1 MSSRPLVSVIMNCL
15 DGEDYLSEAIESVY
29 AQDMDGWEIVFFDN
43 NSTDRTPE
51 IAASYDA
58 KLRYFRSDSV
68 LPLGEAR
75 NAAVEK
81 SEGAYLAFLDCDD
94 LWLPSKLSQQ
104 VAAIEGATSSGRGYG
119 ICYTDSMRIDA
130 GGNDLVAY
138 SYKRQ
143 VLAGD
148 IYLALV
154 ADPIIAMSSALVDK
168 RVFEECGGFD
178 EKYSYAEEWDLWMR
192 ISRHY
197 DVALVP
203 QFLTKIRVHGANQ
216 SRHVASKV
224 ERLHL
229 LSGLEC
235 SSPEEERIR
244 KCACKEYRIR
254 VAAARLL
261 ATNGENAWT
270 AARLALR
277 LAGYCVVTPIGSW
290 QLAIMYLNPRMLK
303 LFWLKHV

>member
-29 AQDMDGWEIVFFDN
+29 AQDMDDWEIVFFDN

-51 IAASYDA
+51 IARSYDA

-68 LPLGEAR
+68 LLLGKAR

-130 GGNDLVAY
+130 GGSDLVPY

-168 RVFEECGGFD
+168 RVFQECGGFD
-178 EKYSYAEEWDLWMR
+178 GKYSYVEEWDLWLR
-192 ISRHY
+192 ISRHH
-197 DVALVP
+197 DVTLVS
-203 QFLTKIRVHGANQ
+203 QILTKIRVHGSNQ
-216 SRHVASKV
+216 SRGVASK
-224 ERLHL
+224 EEKLTFLR
-229 LSGLEC
+229 SLEC
-235 SSPEEERIR
+235 CNPKEERIR
-244 KCACKEYRIR
+244 QYAYKEYRIR
-254 VAAARLL
+254 AAVARLL

-277 LAGYCVVTPIGSW
+277 LAGYCVVTPIVSW